1 MKKFT
6 LLLLTAAM
14 LISCLAGCGNSGGSV
29 SESPD
34 TGSSES
40 PDTGSSESPDAGSS
54 ESLTSD
60 EASSESSIVA
70 YVGTN
75 IFDESLDPIKGAMS
89 YGYSFTNAALIKVT
103 SRSEYIGDMA
113 TDWSVSDDALSY
125 TFNLRPGIKFSDGTD
140 MTAEDVVFTY
150 ETVKANQ
157 AENENVDLSRLSS
170 VTAVDDSTVQFNLTE
185 PYSPFLDTT
194 AMLGIVPKA
203 SYDSSGFDQS
213 PIGTGPWTVVQYDAN
228 QQIIVRPN
236 QYYYEGAPEIERISL
251 VYLDSESALSAA
263 RSGQLDVVMVSPDY
277 AAESISGMTMVPFET
292 MDIRMI
298 SLPVLEPH
306 EKDGVSYGNPVTCDK
321 AVRKALAIGIDR
333 KSIIENAFNGIGK
346 PASGFTEN
354 LIWAS
359 VGTIDDSKPDEANQI
374 LEDAGW
380 VYQDESK
387 VRQKDGVPCE
397 FDIYAAQDRYVL
409 AAALAENAAQLGI
422 KINAHSA
429 SWDDIADNMN
439 SQGVLWGWGQY
450 SPTVISSL
458 LYSEKAYTG
467 GYDNVVAYENP
478 DADSF
483 IKSALSSTSQDE
495 AVANWKGAQSE
506 AADDYPYLYL
516 VNIEHCYFISDRLD
530 ISQDTQIPHP
540 HGHGV
545 PVICNMKDW
554 TVR

>member
-1 MKKFT
+1 MKKLV
-6 LLLLTAAM
+6 LLLLTAAT
-14 LISCLAGCGNSGGSV
+14 LITFLAGCGNSGGSDT
-29 SESPD
+29 ESSD
-34 TGSSES
+34 LGSSEV
-40 PDTGSSESPDAGSS
+40 
-54 ESLTSD
+54 TSD
-60 EASSESSIVA
+60 ESSSENSIVA

-89 YGYSFTNAALIKVT
+89 YGYSFTNAALIKVG
-103 SRSEYIGDMA
+103 SSSEYIGDMA
-113 TDWSVSDDALSY
+113 SDWSVDDDALRY
-125 TFNLRPGIKFSDGTD
+125 TFNLREGIKFSDGTD

-157 AENENVDLSRLSS
+157 AENENVDLSRLES
-170 VTAVDDSTVQFNLTE
+170 VGAVDDRTVQFTLSE
-185 PYSPFLDTT
+185 PYSPFLDIT
-194 AMLGIVPKA
+194 AMLGIVPSS
-203 SYDSSGFDQS
+203 SYDSTAFDHS
-213 PIGTGPWTVVQYDAN
+213 PIGTGPWKVVQYDAS
-228 QQIIVRPN
+228 QQIIVEPN
-236 QYYYEGAPEIERISL
+236 EYYYEGAPEIDRVSL

-277 AAESISGMTMVPFET
+277 AGETISGMTMIPFET

-298 SLPVLEPH
+298 SLPVSKPY
-306 EKDGVSYGNPVTCDK
+306 EKDGINYGNAVTSDK

-333 KSIIENAFNGIGK
+333 NAVIQNAFNGIGK

-359 VGTIDDSKPDEANQI
+359 GDTIDDNKPQEAKQL

-380 VYQDESK
+380 VCPEGSE
-387 VRQKDGVPCE
+387 VREKNGVPCE
-397 FDIYAAQDRYVL
+397 FDIYSAQDRYVL

-422 KINAHSA
+422 KINTHSA
-429 SWDDIADNMN
+429 NWDDIADNMN
-439 SQGVLWGWGQY
+439 SQSVLWGWGQY

-458 LYSEKAYTG
+458 LYSKNAYSG

-478 DADSF
+478 KVDGF
-483 IKSALSSTSQDE
+483 IETALSSPSQE
-495 AVANWKGAQSE
+495 QAVENWKSAQSSS
-506 AADDYPYLYL
+506 ADDYPYLYL

-530 ISQDTQIPHP
+530 MSLDTQIPHP